1 MKNTETKKIIGG
13 GYSSPE
19 VNIISARFEQGFCQS
34 QIDTR
39 AKIEDW
45 NEDTFVW

>member
-1 MKNTETKKIIGG
+1 MKKEYVAPEIRGG
-13 GYSSPE
+13 
-19 VNIISARFEQGFCQS
+19 VVLVEQGFCQS

-45 NEDTFVW
+45 NEDKFVW

>member
-1 MKNTETKKIIGG
+1 MLPQRYGG
-13 GYSSPE
+13 G
-19 VNIISARFEQGFCQS
+19 VVLVEQGFCQS

-45 NEDTFVW
+45 NEDKFVW

>member
-1 MKNTETKKIIGG
+1 MLPQRYWGG
-13 GYSSPE
+13 
-19 VNIISARFEQGFCQS
+19 VVLVEQGFCQS
-34 QIDTR
+34 QIDTQ